1 MREPVTRLL
10 GGLPLVGLGLGY
22 AVGGDPIGYL
32 TGSAAGLVCLTIGGG
47 LAAVGLVWS
56 DTLADRAGRLR

>member
-1 MREPVTRLL
+1 MSTTPRFERSN
-10 GGLPLVGLGLGY
+10 VGQW
-22 AVGGDPIGYL
+22 L